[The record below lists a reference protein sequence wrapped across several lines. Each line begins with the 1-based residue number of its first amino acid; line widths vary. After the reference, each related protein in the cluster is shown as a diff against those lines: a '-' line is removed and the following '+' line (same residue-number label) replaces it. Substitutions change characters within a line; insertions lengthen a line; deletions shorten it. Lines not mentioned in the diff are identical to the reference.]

1 MTYTVFETVPTSL
14 LLLFAVVVV
23 IWLPFRNS
31 VIGRGCYAVGS
42 SEGAAYMSG
51 VAIDRS
57 RIAAYTLAGLL
68 AGVAG
73 LMLTFVTYPG
83 EASAPIGGTYTLNSI
98 AAVVIG
104 GTSLYGGAG
113 GAPGSTSA
121 ALLPRTTADLPFTSE
136 NRRVGKK

>member
-73 LMLTFVTYPG
+73 LMLTFVTFRS
-83 EASAPIGGTYTLNSI
+83 EA
-98 AAVVIG
+98 
-104 GTSLYGGAG
+104 
-113 GAPGSTSA
+113 
-121 ALLPRTTADLPFTSE
+121 
-136 NRRVGKK
+136 RRVGKECVSTCRSRWSPYH